1 MSVIH
6 KSEAGWICNFA
17 WVIRVYGS
25 GYDDCTRHLVLLASS
40 CRHPRSESQS
50 MAELEHLGHFAQR
63 SDRGLDCGSWAEA
76 CYSFELDDVDLK
88 RQERWSLPELL
99 SRH

>member
-1 MSVIH
+1 
-6 KSEAGWICNFA
+6 
-17 WVIRVYGS
+17 
-25 GYDDCTRHLVLLASS
+25 
-40 CRHPRSESQS
+40 